1 VFAAINVAHL
11 FPGQVARAGMCAVV
25 YVDILVALKAVEKHS
40 TEAFVEIFF
49 QTNNNFLEQIPI
61 CRALYPASLLDLL
74 ILVKN

>member
-1 VFAAINVAHL
+1 MFAAINVAHL

-49 QTNNNFLEQIPI
+49 QE
-61 CRALYPASLLDLL
+61 S
-74 ILVKN
+74 